1 MTTVFLL
8 LVGISLALL
17 LLDLVILL
25 KARKKLATGSKE
37 AAAPYDNF
45 SKLTLSA
52 FVIQILLNMVYL
64 WNYWSSAF
72 SVTALTTFLLF
83 AGNLLLEFVIFCD
96 DFLTD
101 ARYKC
106 LWAYF
111 KSLKKRQQFW
121 LIAVVVI
128 TTVAGLINF
137 FPAP

>member
-8 LVGISLALL
+8 LVGGQFGYIVGRPGHFAESQ
-17 LLDLVILL
+17 
-25 KARKKLATGSKE
+25 KKLATGSKE

-52 FVIQILLNMVYL
+52 FAIQILLNMVYL

-72 SVTALTTFLLF
+72 SGTALTAFLLF

-101 ARYKC
+101 ARYKS
-106 LWAYF
+106 LLTYF
-111 KSLKKRQQFW
+111 KSLKKRQKFW

-128 TTVAGLINF
+128 TAFAGLINL

>member
-17 LLDLVILL
+17 LVDLVILL
-25 KARKKLATGSKE
+25 KARKKLATGST
-37 AAAPYDNF
+37 APYDNF
-45 SKLTLSA
+45 SKLTFSA

-72 SVTALTTFLLF
+72 TVTALTAFVLF

-101 ARYKC
+101 ARYKS

-111 KSLKKRQQFW
+111 KNMKKRQKFW

-128 TTVAGLINF
+128 TAFAGLINF

>member
-1 MTTVFLL
+1 MNIIFLL
-8 LVGISLALL
+8 LVGISLAIL

-25 KARKKLATGSKE
+25 KARKKLTTGNKE
-37 AAAPYDNF
+37 TAALYDTF

-72 SVTALTTFLLF
+72 SVTALTAFLLF

-101 ARYKC
+101 ARYKS
-106 LWAYF
+106 LWDYF
-111 KSLKKRQQFW
+111 KSLKKRQKFW

-128 TTVAGLINF
+128 TTFAGLINS